1 MASPLLSIS
10 DLALNLGD
18 RWLLRHVSLVVS
30 PGDRLAFVGRNGAG
44 KSSLMKLIAGYTEPD
59 EGSRWCAPYCSVAY
73 LPQNPSF
80 KASMS
85 LSSYV
90 LNGLVEEP
98 QMSVEDSFQTW
109 AATLYS
115 STNGSLVKC
124 NISWSSVDSET
135 SNPRLKYL
143 GKGDFEK
150 SRNNLLLDNGDIAMP
165 IRAR

>member
-1 MASPLLSIS
+1 MASPLLSVS

-90 LNGLVEEP
+90 LNGLDNEP
-98 QMSVEDSFQTW
+98 HMSVDDRRKLAYRADAIIERLGLVPGQMTDNLSGGEQRRG
-109 AATLYS
+109 AAS
-115 STNGSLVKC
+115 SGEQRRAAAGFASKGA
-124 NISWSSVDSET
+124 
-135 SNPRLKYL
+135 
-143 GKGDFEK
+143 GK
-150 SRNNLLLDNGDIAMP
+150 
-165 IRAR
+165 